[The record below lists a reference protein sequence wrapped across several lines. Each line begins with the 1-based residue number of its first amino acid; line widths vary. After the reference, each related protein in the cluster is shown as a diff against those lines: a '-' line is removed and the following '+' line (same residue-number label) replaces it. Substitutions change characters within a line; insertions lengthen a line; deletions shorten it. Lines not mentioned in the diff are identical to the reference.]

1 MGKARHKAPVPVK
14 AFALEHNL
22 VVHHIPDN
30 VYAIHSLHITSEC
43 YHRRRKS
50 LKDWA
55 MPPSAAPFDIGVVVS
70 FGYFIHPHMLAN
82 VKHGAI
88 NMHPSLLPK
97 VQYIIIEYTT
107 HPTHNYSLSA
117 HLAEEGAECVVQ
129 VLQDLDEKKK
139 HAVVQDHAV
148 ATTAPKI
155 KREVER

>member
-70 FGYFIHPHMLAN
+70 FGYFIVRNDVTCH
-82 VKHGAI
+82 
-88 NMHPSLLPK
+88 
-97 VQYIIIEYTT
+97 IIIEYTT

-117 HLAEEGAECVVQ
+117 HLAERGAECVVQ

-148 ATTAPKI
+148 ASTAPKI